1 MRKHKKTIIFS
12 IVAVVVLTGGLVGGI
27 LATDQVFA
35 DDGNPGKGRRGA
47 LLTRTA
53 QILGV
58 DQTDLE
64 NAFKQANKELRTEAL
79 EAKLQE
85 FVSSGKITQAQAD
98 EFMDWINLRP
108 DVPANNP
115 RILQK
120 LVDEGKLTQQ
130 QLDDFNAWLE
140 DKPDIPELDE
150 AFKQDRM
157 ERREAALDTW
167 LQKLID
173 NDKITPEQADEF
185 TQWLDARPDL
195 PSMNPK
201 VLKALLDEGQITQE
215 QFDEYKEW
223 LQAKPDIPLP
233 KPKRPGGPRVPFK

>member
-1 MRKHKKTIIFS
+1 MRRKIIIFS
-12 IVAVVVLTGGLVGGI
+12 VVAAIVLVGGLVGGI
-27 LATDQVFA
+27 LSTDLVLA
-35 DDGNPGKGRRGA
+35 DDENPGKGRRGA
-47 LLTRTA
+47 LLSRAA

-58 DQTDLE
+58 DQADLE

-85 FVSSGKITQAQAD
+85 FVSEGRITQAQAD
-98 EFMDWINLRP
+98 EFMGWINLRP

-115 RILQK
+115 HILQK

-130 QLDDFNAWLE
+130 QLDDFNTWLE
-140 DKPDIPELDE
+140 NKPDIPELDE

-157 ERREAALDTW
+157 ERREAALDIW

-173 NDKITPEQADEF
+173 SEKITPEQAGEF

-201 VLKALLDEGQITQE
+201 VLKTLLDEGQITQE
-215 QFDEYKEW
+215 QFDEYTEW

-233 KPKRPGGPRVPFK
+233 KPKRSGGPRVPF